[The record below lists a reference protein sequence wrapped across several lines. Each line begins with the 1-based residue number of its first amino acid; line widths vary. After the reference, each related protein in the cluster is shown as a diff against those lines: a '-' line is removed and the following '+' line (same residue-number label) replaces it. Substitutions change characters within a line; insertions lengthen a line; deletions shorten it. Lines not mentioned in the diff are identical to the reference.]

1 MKNQKNVLKLL
12 RNVEQFLTSLTF
24 PTLLILLIS
33 ATLLIGC
40 DQFEF
45 SPNQSF
51 DHSSPSNLN
60 AQNLARLRQN
70 AEDDTVTIV
79 FAGDT
84 QRWYDEQERF
94 VKKVNSLEN
103 VDLVLLAGD
112 ISDFGILQ
120 EFKWVQKRLS
130 ALHVP
135 YFGIIGNHDMVANGR
150 QIFQQMF
157 GPLNYSFV
165 YGGIKFIAH
174 NTNGLEAPGENIPD
188 LRWLSQ
194 ELQNTEGA
202 DYILTVSHV
211 PPFNASEFGTESV
224 KPYTELLQSTPNLLL
239 SLHGHVHQHED
250 FFPFGDKV
258 HYMTSFSFEQSA
270 FVLLQISKGKILKSI
285 IHY

>member
-1 MKNQKNVLKLL
+1 MKSKGIMLKPL
-12 RNVEQFLTSLTF
+12 RNAQQYLTFLTFLTF
-24 PTLLILLIS
+24 LTTPALLTS
-33 ATLLIGC
+33 C

-51 DHSSPSNLN
+51 DHSSPSDLN
-60 AQNLARLRQN
+60 AQNLARLRLH
-70 AEDDTVTIV
+70 AEDDTVTVV

-130 ALHVP
+130 ALRAP

-150 QIFQQMF
+150 QIFRQMF

-174 NTNGLEAPGENIPD
+174 NTNGLEAPGEHIPD
-188 LRWLSQ
+188 LDWLAR
-194 ELQNTEGA
+194 ELHNTDSA
-202 DYILTVSHV
+202 KYIVTVSHV
-211 PPFNASEFGTESV
+211 PPFNAMEFGAESV
-224 KPYTELLQSTPNLLL
+224 KPYTDLLQNTPNLLL
-239 SLHGHVHQHED
+239 SLHGHVHQHQD
-250 FFPFGDKV
+250 FYPFGEKV

-270 FVLLQISKGKILKSI
+270 FVLLRIVDGKVLKSI

>member
-1 MKNQKNVLKLL
+1 MKNEPNILKPLQDVKQQL
-12 RNVEQFLTSLTF
+12 AFLAISLVMTS
-24 PTLLILLIS
+24 
-33 ATLLIGC
+33 C

-51 DHSSPSNLN
+51 DHSSPSDLN
-60 AQNLARLRQN
+60 AQNLAQLRQN

-79 FAGDT
+79 FAGDM

-94 VKKVNSLEN
+94 VRKVNSLEN

-130 ALHVP
+130 ALRVP

-150 QIFQQMF
+150 QIFRQMF
-157 GPLNYSFV
+157 GPLDYSFV

-174 NTNGLEAPGENIPD
+174 NTNGLEAPDEPTPD
-188 LRWLSQ
+188 IGWLAR
-194 ELQNTEGA
+194 ELQNSEKA
-202 DYILTVSHV
+202 DYIITVSHV
-211 PPFNASEFGTESV
+211 PPFNAQEFGPESV
-224 KPYTELLQSTPNLLL
+224 KAYTELLQNTPNLLL
-239 SLHGHVHQHED
+239 SLHGHVHQHQD
-250 FFPFGDKV
+250 FYPFGDQV
-258 HYMTSFSFEQSA
+258 HYMTSYSFEQSA
-270 FVLLQISKGKILKSI
+270 FVLLQISKGKVLKSI

>member
-1 MKNQKNVLKLL
+1 MKNKRNVLKLL
-12 RNVEQFLTSLTF
+12 HNAKQHLTTLTSLT
-24 PTLLILLIS
+24 LLALLTS
-33 ATLLIGC
+33 C

-94 VKKVNSLEN
+94 VKKVNSLTN

-112 ISDFGILQ
+112 ISDFGLLQ

-130 ALHVP
+130 ALRAP

-150 QIFQQMF
+150 QIFRQMF

-188 LRWLSQ
+188 LGWLSR
-194 ELQNTEGA
+194 ELRNMEGA
-202 DYILTVSHV
+202 SYMVTVSHV
-211 PPFNASEFGTESV
+211 PPFNALEFGPAAV
-224 KPYTELLQSTPNLLL
+224 KPYTDLLRNAPNLLL
-239 SLHGHVHQHED
+239 SLHGHVHQHQD
-250 FFPFGDKV
+250 FYPFGDRV
-258 HYMTSFSFEQSA
+258 HYITSFSFEQSA
-270 FVLLQISKGKILKSI
+270 FVLLQIVDGKVLKSI
-285 IHY
+285 INY

>member
-1 MKNQKNVLKLL
+1 MKENANARKAVSPTKQHLTLL
-12 RNVEQFLTSLTF
+12 TLLTILPLLTS
-24 PTLLILLIS
+24 
-33 ATLLIGC
+33 C

-51 DHSSPSNLN
+51 DQSSPSDLN

-70 AEDDTVTIV
+70 AEDDTVTVV

-94 VKKVNSLEN
+94 VRKVNRLEN

-112 ISDFGILQ
+112 ISDFGLLQ
-120 EFKWVQKRLS
+120 EFKWVHKRLS
-130 ALHVP
+130 ALRVP

-150 QIFQQMF
+150 QIFRQMF

-188 LRWLSQ
+188 LDWLSQ
-194 ELQNTEGA
+194 ELRNTEGA
-202 DYILTVSHV
+202 SYIVTVSHV
-211 PPFNASEFGTESV
+211 PPFNASEFGADKVER
-224 KPYTELLQSTPNLLL
+224 YTNLLQHTPDLLL
-239 SLHGHVHQHED
+239 SLHGHVHQHQD
-250 FFPFGDKV
+250 FYPFGDNV

-270 FVLLQISKGKILKSI
+270 FIRLQIVDGQVIKSI
-285 IHY
+285 INY

>member
-1 MKNQKNVLKLL
+1 MKNKKNVLKLL
-12 RNVEQFLTSLTF
+12 HNAKQHLTIPTFLTLL
-24 PTLLILLIS
+24 TLLTS
-33 ATLLIGC
+33 C

-51 DHSSPSNLN
+51 DRSSPSNLN

-130 ALHVP
+130 ALRAP
-135 YFGIIGNHDMVANGR
+135 YFCIIGNHDMVANGR

-174 NTNGLEAPGENIPD
+174 NTNGLEAPGENTPD
-188 LRWLSQ
+188 LGWLSR

-202 DYILTVSHV
+202 GYLVTVSHV
-211 PPFNASEFGTESV
+211 PPFNAEEFGTESV
-224 KPYTELLQSTPNLLL
+224 KPYADLLQNTPNLLV
-239 SLHGHVHQHED
+239 SLHGHVHQHQD
-250 FFPFGDKV
+250 FYPFGDKV

-285 IHY
+285 INY

>member
-1 MKNQKNVLKLL
+1 MKNNRNTLKLL
-12 RNVEQFLTSLTF
+12 QNAKQHLTTLTFLTISTFLTS
-24 PTLLILLIS
+24 
-33 ATLLIGC
+33 C

-51 DHSSPSNLN
+51 DQSSPSNLN

-70 AEDDTVTIV
+70 VEDDTVTVV

-130 ALHVP
+130 ALHAP

-150 QIFQQMF
+150 QIFRQMF

-165 YGGIKFIAH
+165 YQGIKFIAH

-188 LRWLSQ
+188 LGWLAR
-194 ELQNTEGA
+194 ELHNTEGA
-202 DYILTVSHV
+202 DYIVTVSHV
-211 PPFNASEFGTESV
+211 PPFNATEFGTESV
-224 KPYTELLQSTPNLLL
+224 KPYTELLENTPNLLL
-239 SLHGHVHQHED
+239 SLHGHVHQHQD
-250 FFPFGDKV
+250 FYPFGDNV

-270 FVLLQISKGKILKSI
+270 FVLLKIFNGKAIKTI
-285 IHY
+285 INY

>member
-1 MKNQKNVLKLL
+1 MKNE
-12 RNVEQFLTSLTF
+12 RNITNPLQNAKQYLTNLTFLTLLTLV
-24 PTLLILLIS
+24 TS
-33 ATLLIGC
+33 C

-60 AQNLARLRQN
+60 AQNLARLRRN

-112 ISDFGILQ
+112 ISDFGLLQ
-120 EFKWVQKRLS
+120 EFKWVHKRLS
-130 ALHVP
+130 ALRAP

-165 YGGIKFIAH
+165 YRGIKFIAH

-188 LRWLSQ
+188 IGWLAS

-202 DYILTVSHV
+202 DFLITVSHV
-211 PPFNASEFGTESV
+211 PPFNAVEFGTESV
-224 KPYTELLQSTPNLLL
+224 KPYTDLLQNTPNLLL
-239 SLHGHVHQHED
+239 SLHGHVHQHQD
-250 FFPFGDKV
+250 FYPFGDKV
-258 HYMTSFSFEQSA
+258 HYMTSFSFGQSA
-270 FVLLQISKGKILKSI
+270 FVLLQISKGKVLKSVI
-285 IHY
+285 DY

>member
-1 MKNQKNVLKLL
+1 MKNNRNTLKLL
-12 RNVEQFLTSLTF
+12 QNAKQHLTTLTFLTIFIFLTS
-24 PTLLILLIS
+24 
-33 ATLLIGC
+33 C

-51 DHSSPSNLN
+51 DQSSPSNLN

-70 AEDDTVTIV
+70 VEDDTVTVV

-130 ALHVP
+130 ALHAP

-150 QIFQQMF
+150 QIFRQMF

-165 YGGIKFIAH
+165 YQGIKFIAH

-188 LRWLSQ
+188 LGWLAR
-194 ELQNTEGA
+194 ELHNTEGA
-202 DYILTVSHV
+202 DYIVTVSHV
-211 PPFNASEFGTESV
+211 PPFNATEFGTESV
-224 KPYTELLQSTPNLLL
+224 KPYTELLENTPNLLL
-239 SLHGHVHQHED
+239 SLHGHVHQHQD
-250 FFPFGDKV
+250 FYPFGDNV

-270 FVLLQISKGKILKSI
+270 FVLLKIFNGKAIKTI
-285 IHY
+285 INY

>member
-1 MKNQKNVLKLL
+1 MKNKRNVLKLL
-12 RNVEQFLTSLTF
+12 HNAKQYLTTLAFLSLLALLTS
-24 PTLLILLIS
+24 
-33 ATLLIGC
+33 C

-94 VKKVNSLEN
+94 VKKVNSLTN

-112 ISDFGILQ
+112 ISDFGLLQ

-130 ALHVP
+130 ALRAP

-150 QIFQQMF
+150 QIFRQMF

-188 LRWLSQ
+188 LGWLSR
-194 ELQNTEGA
+194 ELRNMEGA
-202 DYILTVSHV
+202 SYMVTVSHV
-211 PPFNASEFGTESV
+211 PPFNALEFGPAAV
-224 KPYTELLQSTPNLLL
+224 KPYTDLLRNAPNLLL
-239 SLHGHVHQHED
+239 SLHGHVHLHQD
-250 FFPFGDKV
+250 FYPFGDRV
-258 HYMTSFSFEQSA
+258 HYITSFSFKQSA
-270 FVLLQISKGKILKSI
+270 FVLLQIVDGKVLKSI
-285 IHY
+285 INY

>member
-1 MKNQKNVLKLL
+1 MKNRLKH
-12 RNVEQFLTSLTF
+12 LTF
-24 PTLLILLIS
+24 LALLASLIS
-33 ATLLIGC
+33 C

-112 ISDFGILQ
+112 ISDFGLLQ

-130 ALHVP
+130 ALRAP

-150 QIFQQMF
+150 QIFRQMF

-174 NTNGLEAPGENIPD
+174 NTNGLEAPGESIPD
-188 LRWLSQ
+188 LGWLAR
-194 ELQNTEGA
+194 ELQNTERA
-202 DYILTVSHV
+202 KYVVTVSHV
-211 PPFNASEFGTESV
+211 PPFNAQEFGEESV
-224 KPYTELLQSTPNLLL
+224 KPYIGLLESTPNLLL
-239 SLHGHVHQHED
+239 SLHGHVHQHQD
-250 FFPFGDKV
+250 FYPFGDKV

-270 FVLLQISKGKILKSI
+270 FVLLQIVDGKALKSI
-285 IHY
+285 INY

>member
-1 MKNQKNVLKLL
+1 MKNKPVILKLP
-12 RNVEQFLTSLTF
+12 RAAKRPVIFLAISL
-24 PTLLILLIS
+24 LLAS
-33 ATLLIGC
+33 C

-51 DHSSPSNLN
+51 DHSSASNLN

-94 VKKVNSLEN
+94 VKKVNSLQN

-112 ISDFGILQ
+112 ISDFGLLQ

-130 ALHVP
+130 ALQAP

-150 QIFQQMF
+150 QIFRQMF

-174 NTNGLEAPGENIPD
+174 NTNGLEAPGEHIPD
-188 LRWLSQ
+188 LGWLSR

-202 DYILTVSHV
+202 RYLITVSHV
-211 PPFNASEFGTESV
+211 PPFNKLEFGAESV
-224 KPYTELLQSTPNLLL
+224 KPYTDLLQNTPNLLL
-239 SLHGHVHQHED
+239 SLHGHVHQHQD
-250 FFPFGDKV
+250 FYPFGDKV
-258 HYMTSFSFEQSA
+258 HYMTSFSFGQSA
-270 FVLLQISKGKILKSI
+270 FVLLEIVNGKVLKSI
-285 IHY
+285 IDY

>member
-1 MKNQKNVLKLL
+1 MKNKRNVLKLL
-12 RNVEQFLTSLTF
+12 HNAKQHLTTLTFLTLLALLT
-24 PTLLILLIS
+24 S
-33 ATLLIGC
+33 C

-94 VKKVNSLEN
+94 VKKVNSLTN

-112 ISDFGILQ
+112 ISDFGLLQ

-130 ALHVP
+130 ALRAP

-150 QIFQQMF
+150 QIFRQMF

-188 LRWLSQ
+188 LGWLSR
-194 ELQNTEGA
+194 ELRNMEGA
-202 DYILTVSHV
+202 SYMITVSHV
-211 PPFNASEFGTESV
+211 PPFNALEFGPAAV
-224 KPYTELLQSTPNLLL
+224 KPYTDLLRNAPNLLL
-239 SLHGHVHQHED
+239 SLHGHVHEHQD
-250 FFPFGDKV
+250 FYPFGDRV
-258 HYMTSFSFEQSA
+258 HYITSFSFKQSA
-270 FVLLQISKGKILKSI
+270 FVLLQIVDGKVLKSI
-285 IHY
+285 INY

>member
-1 MKNQKNVLKLL
+1 MKNNRNTLKLL
-12 RNVEQFLTSLTF
+12 QKAKQHLTTLTFLTIFTFLTS
-24 PTLLILLIS
+24 
-33 ATLLIGC
+33 C

-51 DHSSPSNLN
+51 DQSTPSNLN

-70 AEDDTVTIV
+70 VEDDTVTVV

-94 VKKVNSLEN
+94 VKRVNSLEN

-130 ALHVP
+130 ALHAP

-150 QIFQQMF
+150 QIFRQMF

-165 YGGIKFIAH
+165 YQGIKFIAH
-174 NTNGLEAPGENIPD
+174 NTNGLEAPGENIPE
-188 LRWLSQ
+188 LGWLAR
-194 ELQNTEGA
+194 ELHNTEGA
-202 DYILTVSHV
+202 DYIVTVSHV
-211 PPFNASEFGTESV
+211 PPFNATEFGTESV
-224 KPYTELLQSTPNLLL
+224 KPYTELLENTPNLLL
-239 SLHGHVHQHED
+239 SLHGHVHQHQD
-250 FFPFGDKV
+250 FYPFGDNV

-270 FVLLQISKGKILKSI
+270 FVLLKIFNGKAIKTI
-285 IHY
+285 INY

>member
-1 MKNQKNVLKLL
+1 MKNNRNTLKLL
-12 RNVEQFLTSLTF
+12 QNAKQHLTTLTFLTIFTFLTS
-24 PTLLILLIS
+24 
-33 ATLLIGC
+33 C

-51 DHSSPSNLN
+51 DQSSPSNLN

-70 AEDDTVTIV
+70 VEDDTVTVV

-94 VKKVNSLEN
+94 VKRVNSLEN

-130 ALHVP
+130 ALHAP

-150 QIFQQMF
+150 QIFRQMF

-165 YGGIKFIAH
+165 YQGIKFIAH

-188 LRWLSQ
+188 LGWLAR
-194 ELQNTEGA
+194 ELHNTEGA
-202 DYILTVSHV
+202 DYIVTVSHV
-211 PPFNASEFGTESV
+211 PPFNATEFGTESV
-224 KPYTELLQSTPNLLL
+224 KPYTELLENTPNLLL
-239 SLHGHVHQHED
+239 SLHGHVHQHQD
-250 FFPFGDKV
+250 FYPFGDNV

-270 FVLLQISKGKILKSI
+270 FVLLKIFNGKAIKTI
-285 IHY
+285 INY

>member
-1 MKNQKNVLKLL
+1 MKNKENFTNTLQNVK
-12 RNVEQFLTSLTF
+12 EYLTILTIL
-24 PTLLILLIS
+24 TL
-33 ATLLIGC
+33 ATLTTSC

-60 AQNLARLRQN
+60 AQNLARLRRN
-70 AEDDTVTIV
+70 AENDTVTIV

-94 VKKVNSLEN
+94 VKKVNSLES

-112 ISDFGILQ
+112 ISDFGLLQ

-130 ALHVP
+130 ALRAP

-188 LRWLSQ
+188 IGWLAH
-194 ELQNTEGA
+194 ELQNAEGA
-202 DYILTVSHV
+202 DYLITISHV
-211 PPFNASEFGTESV
+211 PPFNAVEFGTESV
-224 KPYTELLQSTPNLLL
+224 KPYTDLLQNTPNLLL
-239 SLHGHVHQHED
+239 SLHGHVHQHQD
-250 FFPFGDKV
+250 FYPFGNKV
-258 HYMTSFSFEQSA
+258 HYMTSFSFGQSA
-270 FVLLQISKGKILKSI
+270 FVLLQISKGKVLKSI
-285 IHY
+285 IDY

>member
-1 MKNQKNVLKLL
+1 MKNKGNITDPSQNAKQYLTILT
-12 RNVEQFLTSLTF
+12 FLTL
-24 PTLLILLIS
+24 
-33 ATLLIGC
+33 ATLITSC

-51 DHSSPSNLN
+51 DHASPSNLN
-60 AQNLARLRQN
+60 AQNLARLRRN

-94 VKKVNSLEN
+94 VRKVNSLKN

-112 ISDFGILQ
+112 ISDFGLLQ
-120 EFKWVQKRLS
+120 EFKWVHKRLS
-130 ALHVP
+130 ALRVP

-188 LRWLSQ
+188 IGWLAH

-202 DYILTVSHV
+202 GYLITVSHV
-211 PPFNASEFGTESV
+211 PPFNAVEFGAESV
-224 KPYTELLQSTPNLLL
+224 KPYTDLLQTTPNLLL
-239 SLHGHVHQHED
+239 SLHGHVHQHQD
-250 FFPFGDKV
+250 FYPFGDKV
-258 HYMTSFSFEQSA
+258 HYMTSFSFGQSA
-270 FVLLQISKGKILKSI
+270 FVLLQISKGKVLKSI
-285 IHY
+285 IDY

>member
-1 MKNQKNVLKLL
+1 MKNKTNVPNLL
-12 RNVEQFLTSLTF
+12 QDVKQYLTFLTL
-24 PTLLILLIS
+24 PTLLIF
-33 ATLLIGC
+33 ATLLTGC

-51 DHSSPSNLN
+51 DNSSPSNLN
-60 AQNLARLRQN
+60 AQNLVRLRQN
-70 AEDDTVTIV
+70 AEDDTVTVV

-130 ALHVP
+130 ALRAP

-150 QIFQQMF
+150 QIFRQMF

-174 NTNGLEAPGENIPD
+174 NTNGLEAPGEHIPD
-188 LRWLSQ
+188 LGWLAR
-194 ELQNTEGA
+194 ELHNTEGA
-202 DYILTVSHV
+202 DYIVTVSHV
-211 PPFNASEFGTESV
+211 PPFNAVEFGTESV
-224 KPYTELLQSTPNLLL
+224 MPYTRLLENTPNLLL
-239 SLHGHVHQHED
+239 SLHGHVHQHQD
-250 FFPFGDKV
+250 FYPFGNKV

-270 FVLLQISKGKILKSI
+270 FVLLQIVNGKAIKTI
-285 IHY
+285 VRY

>member
-1 MKNQKNVLKLL
+1 MKNKGNITSTLQNAKQYLTNLT
-12 RNVEQFLTSLTF
+12 FLTLV
-24 PTLLILLIS
+24 TLVVS
-33 ATLLIGC
+33 C

-60 AQNLARLRQN
+60 AQNLARLRRN

-94 VKKVNSLEN
+94 VKKVNGLEN

-112 ISDFGILQ
+112 ISDFGLLQ
-120 EFKWVQKRLS
+120 EFKWVHKRLS
-130 ALHVP
+130 SLRAP

-188 LRWLSQ
+188 IGWLAH

-202 DYILTVSHV
+202 RYLITVSHV
-211 PPFNASEFGTESV
+211 PPFNAVEFGTEAV
-224 KPYTELLQSTPNLLL
+224 KPYTDLLQNTPNLLL
-239 SLHGHVHQHED
+239 SLHGHVHQHQD
-250 FFPFGDKV
+250 FYPFGDKV
-258 HYMTSFSFEQSA
+258 HYMTSFSFGQSA
-270 FVLLQISKGKILKSI
+270 FVLLRISKGKVLKSI
-285 IHY
+285 IDY

>member
-1 MKNQKNVLKLL
+1 MKNQSNVLKLL
-12 RNVEQFLTSLTF
+12 HDVEQYLAF
-24 PTLLILLIS
+24 PTLLTLLIS
-33 ATLLIGC
+33 VTLLTGC
-40 DQFEF
+40 NQFEF

-60 AQNLARLRQN
+60 AQNLALLRQN
-70 AEDDTVTIV
+70 TEDDTVTIV

-94 VKKVNSLEN
+94 VRKVNSLEN

-130 ALHVP
+130 ALRAP
-135 YFGIIGNHDMVANGR
+135 YFVIIGNHDMVANGR
-150 QIFQQMF
+150 HIFRQMF

-188 LRWLSQ
+188 LGWLSR
-194 ELQNTEGA
+194 ELQNTDGA

-211 PPFNASEFGTESV
+211 PPFNAAEFGTESV
-224 KPYTELLQSTPNLLL
+224 KPYTNLLQNTPNLLL
-239 SLHGHVHQHED
+239 SLHGHVHQHQD
-250 FFPFGDKV
+250 FYPFGDNV

-270 FVLLQISKGKILKSI
+270 FVLLRIVNGKVLKSI
-285 IHY
+285 INY

>member
-1 MKNQKNVLKLL
+1 MKNTRKTIQSLQNAKQYLTNLT
-12 RNVEQFLTSLTF
+12 FLTLV
-24 PTLLILLIS
+24 ILVTS
-33 ATLLIGC
+33 C

-60 AQNLARLRQN
+60 AQNLALLRQN

-94 VKKVNSLEN
+94 VKKVNSLKN

-112 ISDFGILQ
+112 ISDFGLLQ
-120 EFKWVQKRLS
+120 EFKWVHKRLS
-130 ALHVP
+130 ALRVP
-135 YFGIIGNHDMVANGR
+135 YFGVIGNHDMVANGR

-174 NTNGLEAPGENIPD
+174 NTNGLEAPDEHIPD
-188 LRWLSQ
+188 MGWLTR
-194 ELQNTEGA
+194 ELQNTEKA
-202 DYILTVSHV
+202 DYLITVSHV
-211 PPFNASEFGTESV
+211 PPFNAVEFGTESV
-224 KPYTELLQSTPNLLL
+224 KPYTDLLQNTPNLLI
-239 SLHGHVHQHED
+239 SLHGHVHQHQD
-250 FFPFGDKV
+250 FYPFGDKV
-258 HYMTSFSFEQSA
+258 HYMTSFSFGQSA
-270 FVLLQISKGKILKSI
+270 FVLLQISKGKVLKSI
-285 IHY
+285 IDY

>member
-1 MKNQKNVLKLL
+1 MKNKRNVLKLL
-12 RNVEQFLTSLTF
+12 HNAKQHLTTLTFLTLLALLT
-24 PTLLILLIS
+24 S
-33 ATLLIGC
+33 C

-51 DHSSPSNLN
+51 DQSSPSNLN

-94 VKKVNSLEN
+94 VKKVNSLTN

-112 ISDFGILQ
+112 ISDFGLLQ

-130 ALHVP
+130 ALRAP

-150 QIFQQMF
+150 QIFRQMF

-188 LRWLSQ
+188 LGWLSR
-194 ELQNTEGA
+194 ELRNMEGA
-202 DYILTVSHV
+202 SYMITVSHV
-211 PPFNASEFGTESV
+211 PPFNALEFGPAAV
-224 KPYTELLQSTPNLLL
+224 KPYTDLLRNAPNLLL
-239 SLHGHVHQHED
+239 SLHGHVHEHQD
-250 FFPFGDKV
+250 FYPFGDRV
-258 HYMTSFSFEQSA
+258 HYITSFSFEQSA
-270 FVLLQISKGKILKSI
+270 FVLLQIVDGKVLKSI
-285 IHY
+285 INY

>member
-1 MKNQKNVLKLL
+1 MKNNRNTLKLL
-12 RNVEQFLTSLTF
+12 QNAKQHLTTLTFLTIFIFLTS
-24 PTLLILLIS
+24 
-33 ATLLIGC
+33 C

-51 DHSSPSNLN
+51 DQSSPSNLN

-70 AEDDTVTIV
+70 VEDDTVTVV

-94 VKKVNSLEN
+94 VKRVNSLEN

-130 ALHVP
+130 ALHAP

-150 QIFQQMF
+150 QIFRQMF

-165 YGGIKFIAH
+165 YQGIKFIAH

-188 LRWLSQ
+188 LGWLAR
-194 ELQNTEGA
+194 ELHNTEGA
-202 DYILTVSHV
+202 DYIVTVSHV
-211 PPFNASEFGTESV
+211 PPFNATEFGTESV
-224 KPYTELLQSTPNLLL
+224 KPYTELLENTPNLLL
-239 SLHGHVHQHED
+239 SLHGHVHQHQD
-250 FFPFGDKV
+250 FYPFGDNV

-270 FVLLQISKGKILKSI
+270 FVLLKIFNGKAIKTI
-285 IHY
+285 INY